1 MPAAFAA
8 RGPDD
13 EPRAS
18 DDPPGRAE
26 YAGVANGDSARRLG
40 VDVLRGWWAGVR
52 RDEAAP
58 SRPAGVLEGPSLI
71 VLAIAASLGFTL
83 SFVLLHHAF
92 WGRHQLVDTP
102 LYEAYGDATRA
113 GDVPYLNFRIEYPP
127 GALLAFLAPE
137 LTVAPGHFGAYA
149 HAFEKWMAACGIVM
163 TCLVVFALRLQRAG
177 RRHVVLA
184 VVLVAISPL
193 LLGSV
198 MLSRFDLLPA
208 MLTAAAVV
216 SLLAGRDRLGVALL
230 AFAAVTKV
238 YPLACLPVALVW
250 VARRKGRREAGVC
263 AAVALG
269 VIAVVLA
276 PFLVFAPAGLVDSFT
291 VQLGRPLQVESLGAA
306 LLVAIHHL
314 AGLRLVLHQDH
325 GSRNIEG
332 TAATWVGGLTTACQA
347 AFLCCVYWLF
357 ARGTASTG
365 RLLIAVAASVA
376 VFVAFGKVFSPQ
388 YLIWL
393 IPLVPLVAGLPGL
406 LASLLTAMA
415 LVLTQLWYPDRY
427 RPYADHL
434 RVLESGLVLARDLAV
449 VALAFVL
456 LQALRKPPVRAA
468 ESTLPERSVSTDL
481 ALPAR

>member
-1 MPAAFAA
+1 M
-8 RGPDD
+8 
-13 EPRAS
+13 
-18 DDPPGRAE
+18 
-26 YAGVANGDSARRLG
+26 ANGDSSRRLG
-40 VDVLRGWWAGVR
+40 VEVLRGRRPGVR
-52 RDEAAP
+52 RDAAAP
-58 SRPAGVLEGPSLI
+58 SRPSGALAGQSLI
-71 VLAIAASLGFTL
+71 VLAIVASLGFTV
-83 SFVLLHHAF
+83 SFMLLHHAF

-113 GDVPYLNFRIEYPP
+113 GDIPYLNFRLEYPP

-137 LTVAPGHFGAYA
+137 LTAARAHFGAYG

-163 TCLVVFALRLQRAG
+163 TCLVVFALRLERAG

-184 VVLVAISPL
+184 LVAVAASPL

-198 MLSRFDLLPA
+198 MLSRYDLLPA
-208 MLTAAAVV
+208 MLTVAAVV

-230 AFAAVTKV
+230 AFAGVTKV
-238 YPLACLPVALVW
+238 YPLACLPVALLW
-250 VARRKGRREAGVC
+250 VARRRGRREAVVC

-269 VIAVVLA
+269 VVAAVLT
-276 PFLVFAPAGLVDSFT
+276 PFLIFAPAGLVDSIT
-291 VQLGRPLQVESLGAA
+291 VQLGRPLQIESLGAS

-314 AGLRLVLHQDH
+314 VGLRLVLHQDH

-332 TAATWVGGLTTACQA
+332 TAAAWIGSLSTVCQA
-347 AFLCCVYWLF
+347 ALLCCVYWLF
-357 ARGTASTG
+357 ARGPASTG
-365 RLLIAVAASVA
+365 RLVTAIAASVA

-406 LASLLTAMA
+406 VASLLTATA

-427 RPYADHL
+427 QQYADHL
-434 RVLESGLVLARDLAV
+434 PLLESSLVLARDLAV
-449 VALAFVL
+449 VALAIVL
-456 LQALRKPPVRAA
+456 LHALGKPRVRASD
-468 ESTLPERSVSTDL
+468 STLSEPSIGTDL